1 MITPTRFWTESAA
14 SPLIALFAGCDAVD
28 AASDP
33 VPEKR
38 IYYVVLGIRKM
49 KAIVEAWWVMAFAL
63 FWVVVLP
70 VAGLVEIG
78 ILVLDSIDRMT
89 THRVNSAA

>member
-1 MITPTRFWTESAA
+1 
-14 SPLIALFAGCDAVD
+14 
-28 AASDP
+28 
-33 VPEKR
+33 
-38 IYYVVLGIRKM
+38 M

>member
-1 MITPTRFWTESAA
+1 MRRSGCGGRFKA
-14 SPLIALFAGCDAVD
+14 
-28 AASDP
+28 
-33 VPEKR
+33 EKR
-38 IYYVVLGIRKM
+38 INDAVVGVRKM

-78 ILVLDSIDRMT
+78 ILVSDRIDRVT
-89 THRVNSAA
+89 GVSSPA

>member
-1 MITPTRFWTESAA
+1 M
-14 SPLIALFAGCDAVD
+14 ALFGACGAVG

-33 VPEKR
+33 VPKNE
-38 IYYVVLGIRKM
+38 INDVGIRKM
-49 KAIVEAWWVMAFAL
+49 KGFVEAWWVMAFAL

-78 ILVLDSIDRMT
+78 ILVSDRIDRIT
-89 THRVNSAA
+89 THRVSSPA

>member
-1 MITPTRFWTESAA
+1 MPHATQV
-14 SPLIALFAGCDAVD
+14 G

-33 VPEKR
+33 VPKNEF
-38 IYYVVLGIRKM
+38 YDVVVGIRKM

-78 ILVLDSIDRMT
+78 ILVSDSIDKIT
-89 THRVNSAA
+89 THRVNSPA